1 MKVVILAGGGGTRLF
16 PLSRESRPKQF
27 MAIDDD
33 RSLLVHTIERFK
45 NICQMSDILIV
56 TNERY
61 RYHVKSELAACG
73 ATGAHI
79 ILEPQARN
87 TAPAIALAATYCM
100 DVLGCSKDEVLFV
113 STSDHIIRPANVFA
127 ASVEKAVKLAMSSCI
142 VTFGVPPTYP
152 ATGFGYIEAKAS
164 YGTEGA
170 YVAGA
175 VKEKPDI
182 NTARRYLKKGNYYW
196 NSGMFVFQIR
206 CYLEEVARYEK
217 HIASCMTDSYKEMRQ
232 RFHEMP
238 NISIDYAIA
247 EKSKRMVVLPLK
259 LYWND
264 VGSWDAIHEVLDKDV
279 NGNAIKGDCIALDC
293 KNTLIMG
300 NNRLITCV
308 GLENIIVVETQ
319 DVILVAQ
326 KGKSQRVKDLVGE
339 LKKRGRREAVAHMTI
354 YHPWGSYTTLGEGDG
369 YRMKKMV
376 INPGG
381 TVPCHM
387 HYNRSEH
394 WIVASG
400 TARFF
405 RDGEIKIL
413 RENEGAF
420 SPMGCLH
427 GIENPG
433 KIPLEVI
440 EVQNGKYLDEDD
452 MVIEKKVDMK

>member
-27 MAIDDD
+27 MEIDDD
-33 RSLLVHTIERFK
+33 RSLLVHTIERFR
-45 NICQMSDILIV
+45 NICPMSDILIV

-61 RYHVKSELAACG
+61 QYLVKSELAACD
-73 ATGAHI
+73 ANDAHV

-87 TAPAIALAATYCM
+87 TAPAIALAAAYCI

-113 STSDHIIRPANVFA
+113 STSDHIIRPTNVFA
-127 ASVEKAVKLAMSSCI
+127 ATVEKAVKLAEKDCI

-152 ATGFGYIEAKAS
+152 ATGFGYIEAGETL
-164 YGTEGA
+164 GTDGA
-170 YVAGA
+170 YRAGDI
-175 VKEKPDI
+175 KEKPDGT
-182 NTARRYLKKGNYYW
+182 TAKRYLEAGNYYW
-196 NSGMFVFQIR
+196 NSGMFVFPIA
-206 CYLEEVARYEK
+206 CYFEELARYESK
-217 HIASCMTDSYKEMRQ
+217 LFACMKDSYEMILQ
-232 RFHEMP
+232 HFQEMP
-238 NISIDYAIA
+238 NISIDYAIL
-247 EKSKRMVVLPLK
+247 EKSRRVVLLPLN

-279 NGNAIKGDCIALDC
+279 DGNAIKGDCIALDC

-308 GLENIIVVETQ
+308 GLENVIVVETQ

-354 YHPWGSYTTLGEGDG
+354 YHPWGSYTTIGSGEG

-376 INPGG
+376 VNPGG
-381 TVPCHM
+381 VVPCHL
-387 HYNRSEH
+387 HYNRSEC

-400 TARFF
+400 TAKIYC
-405 RDGEIKIL
+405 DGDVKVL
-413 RENEGAF
+413 RENENVF
-420 SPMGCLH
+420 SPMGSFH
-427 GIENPG
+427 GIANPG

-452 MVIEKKVDMK
+452 IVIDHRVK